1 MLKTVS
7 ERRTVKNHQK
17 MAENYTKKLGMKK
30 YCRLASN
37 LSYLLKIDLA
47 DGNLIIG
54 LKHMKKNIDQ
64 YTYVGNLVIIL
75 ATDYWTIGVNA
86 LLHSSSLVQY

>member
-1 MLKTVS
+1 
-7 ERRTVKNHQK
+7 
-17 MAENYTKKLGMKK
+17 MKK
-30 YCRLASN
+30 SCRLASN

-54 LKHMKKNIDQ
+54 LEHMKKNSDE

-75 ATDYWTIGVNA
+75 ATDYWNIGVMYYYILQA
-86 LLHSSSLVQY
+86 

>member
-1 MLKTVS
+1 MYLVFNIC
-7 ERRTVKNHQK
+7 RTVKNHQK
-17 MAENYTKKLGMKK
+17 MAKNYTKKLGMKK
-30 YCRLASN
+30 SCCLASN

-54 LKHMKKNIDQ
+54 LEHMKKNIDQ

-75 ATDYWTIGVNA
+75 ATDYWSNA

>member
-7 ERRTVKNHQK
+7 ERRTLKNHQK
-17 MAENYTKKLGMKK
+17 MAKNYTKKLGMKK
-30 YCRLASN
+30 SCRLASN

-54 LKHMKKNIDQ
+54 LEHMKKNIDQ

-75 ATDYWTIGVNA
+75 ATDYWTIGVMHYYILQA
-86 LLHSSSLVQY
+86 

>member
-1 MLKTVS
+1 MS

-30 YCRLASN
+30 SCRLASN

-54 LKHMKKNIDQ
+54 LEHMKKNIDQ

-75 ATDYWTIGVNA
+75 ATVYWTIGA
-86 LLHSSSLVQY
+86 MHYYILQP